1 MKSILCIHSTMGTTI
16 INYMVIFL
24 MMGSSFILSED
35 SFDNRPLRTQN
46 INLQVKSF
54 ATGFEIPWGMA
65 FLPDT
70 SMLVTDLSGVLF
82 RVYQNGKKDKI
93 KGLPDVYYR
102 GQGGLLDVE
111 VHPDYF
117 ENNYI
122 YISYSQP
129 KGRTAF
135 TAIARAQLI
144 GNRLQDFNVI
154 YSAKS
159 KHFSKKSV
167 HFGSRFAIWGD
178 YLFFSIGDRGERE
191 EAQDLNKPNGKI
203 HRLHLDGRIPKDNPY
218 KSEAGK
224 TSTIWCYGNR
234 NPQGLDFTKD
244 GILWESEHGPRGG
257 DELNII
263 EKGLNYGWPKITYG
277 INYIG
282 TKISDYTHLEGMEQP
297 VWHWTPSIAVCG
309 IKVYENDL
317 IPSWYGDILATS
329 LKYEFLER
337 VIIEDGIRTGSEKIY
352 DAGSRVRD
360 VEICPR
366 GFVYVA
372 LEDPGRI
379 VKIVP
384 LKAEF

>member
-1 MKSILCIHSTMGTTI
+1 M
-16 INYMVIFL
+16 
-24 MMGSSFILSED
+24 
-35 SFDNRPLRTQN
+35 
-46 INLQVKSF
+46 
-54 ATGFEIPWGMA
+54 
-65 FLPDT
+65 
-70 SMLVTDLSGVLF
+70 
-82 RVYQNGKKDKI
+82 
-93 KGLPDVYYR
+93 
-102 GQGGLLDVE
+102 
-111 VHPDYF
+111 
-117 ENNYI
+117 
-122 YISYSQP
+122 
-129 KGRTAF
+129 
-135 TAIARAQLI
+135 
-144 GNRLQDFNVI
+144 
-154 YSAKS
+154 
-159 KHFSKKSV
+159 
-167 HFGSRFAIWGD
+167 
-178 YLFFSIGDRGERE
+178 
-191 EAQDLNKPNGKI
+191 
-203 HRLHLDGRIPKDNPY
+203 
-218 KSEAGK
+218 
-224 TSTIWCYGNR
+224 
-234 NPQGLDFTKD
+234 
-244 GILWESEHGPRGG
+244 WESEHGPRGG

-384 LKAEF
+384 LKAKF